1 MSIVE
6 CLFESQDIFYAIDC
20 IIQEN
25 GKFETQ
31 VQETLLQIFQSNAYK
46 RN

>member
-20 IIQEN
+20 SISQEN

-31 VQETLLQIFQSNAYK
+31 V
-46 RN
+46 